1 MGIIDFVLSVS
12 VVAIIVLGTVALIDA
27 RKRDEDRRNKKK

>member
-27 RKRDEDRRNKKK
+27 RKKDEDRWNKKK